1 MNKLLHNAPWVI
13 TVILLLISACFF
25 YFAVRGYSYI
35 GHTLMFIVAL
45 ILMQRFAP
53 DGLWRL
59 TVILVCIGLIYFCL
73 VELPIVKN
81 SRTDEDADRKYAIVL
96 GAEVMG
102 DRPSRS
108 LMYRLNGALEFL
120 WFNPDS
126 IAIVSGGQGEGENI
140 TEAQCMYN
148 WLVEKGVE
156 PERIIMEPK
165 ATSTMENLEFS
176 FDIIRELGDEPDGN
190 VTILSS
196 NYHLYRAKQ
205 MAKKLGVDAAGFA
218 CSPGNPVLALNYFI
232 REAFGVTHLWVFG
245 S

>member
-1 MNKLLHNAPWVI
+1 MNKILHNAPWVLSV
-13 TVILLLISACFF
+13 TALVCSACFF
-25 YFAVRGYSYI
+25 YFALRGYSYI
-35 GHTLMFIVAL
+35 GHTLMFVAAL
-45 ILMQRFAP
+45 ILLHRFAP
-53 DGLWRL
+53 DGLWRI
-59 TVILVCIGLIYFCL
+59 TVVLVCIGLIYFCL

-81 SRTDEDADRKYAIVL
+81 SRTDEDAGRKYAIVL
-96 GAEVMG
+96 GAEVVG

-108 LMYRLNGALEFL
+108 LKYRLNGALEFL

-126 IAIVSGGQGEGENI
+126 IAIVSGGQGEGEDI

-165 ATSTMENLEFS
+165 ASSTMENLEFS
-176 FDIIRELGDEPDGN
+176 FDIIRSLGDDPDGN

-205 MAKKLGVDAAGFA
+205 MAKMQGVDAAGFA

-245 S
+245 N